1 MLHAGSRE
9 SRKHESTL
17 ENISIVIVTYKG
29 DDMTRDCLDSLATT
43 CGTAP
48 QVVVVDNSPS
58 EATRKFS
65 EQSCASRRSHI
76 SSGIF
81 EAHASFDVDPLSIH

>member
-29 DDMTRDCLDSLATT
+29 DDMTRYCLDSLATT

-48 QVVVVDNSPS
+48 
-58 EATRKFS
+58 
-65 EQSCASRRSHI
+65 
-76 SSGIF
+76 
-81 EAHASFDVDPLSIH
+81 

>member
-1 MLHAGSRE
+1 M
-9 SRKHESTL
+9 KSTL

-29 DDMTRDCLDSLATT
+29 DDMTRYCLDPLATT

-65 EQSCASRRSHI
+65 EQSYASRRSPI

-81 EAHASFDVDPLSIH
+81 DPHASFDVDLLSMH